1 MRRRGSKRISE
12 SEKGKLAGDTVAAK
26 DKKIGEKLIET
37 EKAETGKVDMDTS
50 FIWFGNYE
58 WNVNFQI
65 LLQDIDEIVPHVI
78 LIHLHK

>member
-50 FIWFGNYE
+50 FI
-58 WNVNFQI
+58 
-65 LLQDIDEIVPHVI
+65 
-78 LIHLHK
+78 